1 AASMIIADHP
11 FGVGANQY
19 VIIANTGGYSERA
32 GVPWN
37 EANLRAPV
45 HDSYYLVTAELGY
58 LGLAGM
64 LAMLGS
70 FIALGFNLLR
80 RSASEECSVLV
91 PGLLA
96 TAI

>member
-1 AASMIIADHP
+1 
-11 FGVGANQY
+11 
-19 VIIANTGGYSERA
+19 
-32 GVPWN
+32 
-37 EANLRAPV
+37 
-45 HDSYYLVTAELGY
+45 
-58 LGLAGM
+58 M

-96 TAI
+96 TAIIVAIQISYEFTFMEFMLHDLCAINAGILVALLARKRVPSARTAKIPARRAALSHAS